1 MAGIEYARACTYNT
15 YGVEPCEKGEGRKLS
30 SHGRTTR
37 VLQYGSIRGDG
48 DVGDQPGSEYLAGNS
63 RKAVLALAIAYVGT
77 KESGSNVIAGLVCPG
92 EPPRGPILRIL
103 PLSPLWTQISFDSQP
118 HSRNRLFLLETLCM
132 VSRVSF
138 ACYPAIL
145 ETWEPAS
152 ESSALV
158 SYCNQ
163 ILASWRSRVRHS
175 TKPMQGRATA
185 VLRDTSWNA
194 QFSAVCVI

>member
-1 MAGIEYARACTYNT
+1 MKRGKAENYLRTGGRPGSYNT
-15 YGVEPCEKGEGRKLS
+15 AP
-30 SHGRTTR
+30 
-37 VLQYGSIRGDG
+37 IRGDG

-92 EPPRGPILRIL
+92 EPPRGPILRMKYTAIEPSL
-103 PLSPLWTQISFDSQP
+103 DADFVRFPTPLAQP
-118 HSRNRLFLLETLCM
+118 AFLLETLCM

-138 ACYPAIL
+138 ACYPAVL

-175 TKPMQGRATA
+175 TKPMQGRATG

-194 QFSAVCVI
+194 QFSAVCVR